1 MYTFPELIKKIR
13 TEAGLTQD
21 EFAKALEVSSI
32 LITKIETGQK
42 DVSKNLLLKLAEILD
57 VSPRSITPFLFPE
70 SENSENSL
78 SAIEKGLIGLGEKM
92 QEYLIKDRAKTLKH
106 YGK

>member
-21 EFAKALEVSSI
+21 EFAKALKVSSI

-42 DVSKNLLLKLAEILD
+42 DVSKSLLLKIAEVLD
-57 VSPRSITPFLFPE
+57 VSPRSITPFLFSGE
-70 SENSENSL
+70 GDSKGNH
-78 SAIEKGLIGLGEKM
+78 SAIEKGLISLGEKM
-92 QEYLIKDRAKTLKH
+92 QEYLIKDRAKMLKR

>member
-42 DVSKNLLLKLAEILD
+42 DVSKSLLLKIARVLD
-57 VSPRSITPFLFPE
+57 VSPRSITPFLF
-70 SENSENSL
+70 SENEDVTNKL
-78 SAIEKGLIGLGEKM
+78 SGIEKGLISLGEKM
-92 QEYLIKDRAKTLKH
+92 QEYLIKDRAQTLKR